1 MKHVIFILMSFI
13 LFMCLFCSGCSD
25 DIVYTTPVLTP
36 APQNIYPTSDQVLDQ
51 YFTAAQVEKMRNDA
65 KPITGSYGG
74 INVFSTAQYGR
85 RFITGTGHVKDIF
98 DARNPV
104 NYEIFRKYAWD
115 NFHVEKAYY
124 ERYAEAANKFIA
136 EFEYDAVL
144 FHPDELHPVFT
155 NQSDTW
161 MLLRDAPTNTY
172 DIYYSN
178 RMLDRRIAISGGM
191 KMRALTQNDPLG
203 ISDWMYY
210 VPADGTDYV
219 AYTGGSIPAAEL
231 TASSTG
237 TSNYVPQD
245 PSPEAIAKRSQ
256 YGIIPC
262 DKLSNRD
269 IKIGGWKNENY
280 ADDMVKYGMSFT
292 NNPNSSTWG
301 GWGLYVVVLD
311 KEYWE

>member
-1 MKHVIFILMSFI
+1 MFFIL
-13 LFMCLFCSGCSD
+13 LLCLFYSGCSD
-25 DIVYTTPVLTP
+25 DASYITPLPTATP
-36 APQNIYPTSDQVLDQ
+36 ESIYPSSDQVMAQ
-51 YFTAAQVEKMRNDA
+51 YFTQEQIEKMRNDA
-65 KPITGSYGG
+65 RPVIGSYGG

-115 NFHVEKAYY
+115 NFQVEKAYF
-124 ERYAEAANKFIA
+124 ERYAEAANKFIS

-155 NQSDTW
+155 GQSDTW
-161 MLLRDAPTNTY
+161 MLLRDAPTNNY

-178 RMLDRRIAISGGM
+178 RMLNRRIAVSGGM
-191 KMRALTQNDPLG
+191 KMRALTENDPLG

-219 AYTGGSIPAAEL
+219 AYNGGNIPAAAL
-231 TASSTG
+231 TASSIG
-237 TSNYVPQD
+237 TSNYVPKD
-245 PSPEAIAKRSQ
+245 ASPEAIAKRKQ
-256 YGIIPC
+256 YGIILSE
-262 DKLSNRD
+262 KLSNRD

-280 ADDMVKYGMSFT
+280 ADDMVKYGISFT
-292 NNPNSSTWG
+292 NNPDSSTWG
-301 GWGLYVVVLD
+301 GWGLYVLVLD